1 MGYDKQEVKSIK
13 NAPTFNPDDVQLL
26 QTERLHDGFFKLDR
40 LQLRHRLFEG
50 GWSNTLTRELFIRD
64 DAVCLLPYD
73 PERDQVLLIE
83 QFRIGA
89 LQDPSSP
96 WMLELVAGIVEPGE
110 SVAQVAQR
118 EAEEEA
124 GLQVQRLERICCY
137 HVSPGGSQE
146 RIHLLCGQIDSR
158 GQGGLFGLADE
169 GEDIRALVVSRE
181 AAFAAVNDGRI
192 NNAATL
198 IALQWL
204 QLNYQRLQQLWGFDK
219 SGESEN
225 RADNQ
230 ETAQ

>member
-1 MGYDKQEVKSIK
+1 MSIK
-13 NAPTFNPDDVQLL
+13 NAPTFSTEDIELL
-26 QTERLHDGFFKLDR
+26 QTERVYDGFFKLDR
-40 LQLRHRLFEG
+40 VQLRHRLFDG
-50 GWSNTLTRELFIRD
+50 GWSDPLTRELFVRD

-73 PERDQVLLIE
+73 PVRDQVLLIE
-83 QFRIGA
+83 QFRVGA

-96 WMLELVAGIVEPGE
+96 WLLELVAGIVEPGE
-110 SVAQVAQR
+110 TVEQVALR

-124 GLQVQRLERICCY
+124 GLSVQRLEPICCY

-146 RIHLLCGQIDSR
+146 QIHLLCGQIDSR
-158 GQGGLFGLADE
+158 DQGGIFGLAHE
-169 GEDIRALVVSRE
+169 GEDIRALVVSRKE
-181 AAFAAVNDGRI
+181 AFAAVTEGRI

-204 QLNYQRLQQLWGFDK
+204 QMNHQRLQQLWDSDK

-225 RADNQ
+225 SADNQ